1 MKKHKRVFAMPGYI
15 SFIKDR
21 LPLYE
26 HHEWMGLDTEELK
39 NEWKVPEII
48 PLLFRTPVE
57 KTKKKEKKVEKEG
70 EKQKLNYTTEE
81 VRKAKEEDK
90 ETLKDV
96 EKIEE
101 HLEEDV
107 EKAEKKLK
115 K

>member
-15 SFIKDR
+15 SFVKDR

-26 HHEWMGLDTEELK
+26 HHEFLGVSKEEVK
-39 NEWKVPEII
+39 NEWKFPDSV
-48 PLLFRTPVE
+48 PLLFRSPVE
-57 KTKKKEKKVEKEG
+57 KTKKKQEKEKDG
-70 EKQKLNYTTEE
+70 TKQALKYTTQE
-81 VRKAKEEDK
+81 VRKSKEEDK
-90 ETLKDV
+90 EALKDV
-96 EKIEE
+96 EKLEE